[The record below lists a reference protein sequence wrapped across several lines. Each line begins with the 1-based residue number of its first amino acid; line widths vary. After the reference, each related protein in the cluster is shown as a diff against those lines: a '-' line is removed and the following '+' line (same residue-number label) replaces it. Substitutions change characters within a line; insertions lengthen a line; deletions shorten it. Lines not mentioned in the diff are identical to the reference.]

1 MTNTEP
7 NSIINLQAYLDKG
20 KPFRIPDYQRGYI
33 WGKSRG
39 SEKDSASFLMES
51 ILNSFLQK
59 TDSSQETEF
68 FLQGITVCERP
79 ERPEHPEH
87 IELIDGQ
94 QRTTFL
100 YLLLNYLKHQIKPE
114 SQVKFQLQYSIREK
128 SADFLSNIK
137 EKATRDE
144 ILQMCAENDEEEYQD
159 IFYFKRTIRIIH
171 ELIEKKDVDKDSLYN
186 FVLNNI
192 KFLYI
197 SIPPDKAVMVF
208 SMMNGNKAVMK
219 YEELIKA
226 ELLRLVSLDAK
237 EGEEKERAEAIR
249 WEQNLLRSRYA
260 REWDKWLYWWNREE
274 VRAFYHTDNVMGVLI
289 ETYYNAQEKG
299 KNKKFNFENFRDF
312 CLREK
317 SNESKKSNEL
327 CAKDTFY
334 KLRHLQKRFEDAYNV
349 VERHNRLGL
358 ILILLDKNNRK
369 KFIEA
374 YFAKQEEIDLEL
386 YLKYVLLGV
395 SHANIMLVKTKND
408 DEKAKATKAIEEGL
422 GCLKAAIHDDFL
434 YQNKE
439 HYEQAAKQL
448 LRLNMEQDTA
458 LGRFF
463 DFKIWRERSLEH
475 IYPKSKVYHKE
486 DDGQLYNGNGEL
498 LTDSK
503 DASYLDR
510 NVFKGNG
517 TEHCI
522 GNLVLLYKNDNS
534 KFGNRSFDEKKAFYF
549 NLEETKD
556 FRSRHL
562 LHSLSVFAKK
572 KWGVEEIQENKEG
585 MIKCIEEYY
594 KDELV

>member
-7 NSIINLQAYLDKG
+7 NSIINLQAYLGKG
-20 KPFRIPDYQRGYI
+20 KPFLIPDYQRGYI

-59 TDSSQETEF
+59 TEL
-68 FLQGITVCERP
+68 FLQGITVCENP
-79 ERPEHPEH
+79 EPIEY

-114 SQVKFQLQYSIREK
+114 SQAKFQLQYSIRKE

-144 ILQMCAENDEEEYQD
+144 ILQMCAENEEEEYQD

-171 ELIEKKDVDKDSLYN
+171 ELIEKKKADKDSLYN
-186 FVLNNI
+186 FVLDKI
-192 KFLYI
+192 RFLYI
-197 SIPPDKAVMVF
+197 SIPPEKAVMVF

-237 EGEEKERAEAIR
+237 EGENNERVEAIR

-289 ETYYNAQEKG
+289 ETYYNAQEKA

-312 CLREK
+312 CLRAESDESNK
-317 SNESKKSNEL
+317 SDKGNES

-349 VERHNRLGL
+349 VERHNRLGF

-374 YFAKQEEIDLEL
+374 YFAKQEEIDMEL

-395 SHANIMLVKTKND
+395 SHANIMLELKAKSD

-475 IYPKSKVYHKE
+475 IYPKSKVYHK
-486 DDGQLYNGNGEL
+486 DDGHLYNGNGDL
-498 LTDSK
+498 LKDDDVLK

-510 NVFKGNG
+510 NDFEGNG

-522 GNLVLLYKNDNS
+522 GNLVLLYGNDNS

-594 KDELV
+594 KVELV